1 MSEIKQDYKQTKVGI
16 IPEDWDVVKLGDLS
30 QNGIMNGVFN
40 DPKKVG
46 KGLKLINVVNLY
58 NEPFINYDDLKLL
71 EVSEKEYKKFSA
83 LKGDLFFTRS
93 SLKEEGIAH
102 CNLFNIDTNDTVFEC
117 HTMRIRPNKE
127 IVNSYYL
134 FRYCQSFYARK
145 ILISNS
151 KTTTMTTIDQNG
163 LVSLLVPLPPL
174 KEQEK
179 INRLLMQKIF
189 CILFLKLLV
198 ILNHHSL

>member
-127 IVNSYYL
+127 IVNSYSL
-134 FRYCQSFYARK
+134 FRFFLPLYPNYQKNRRSYDTVNDRIRKSSHRIRRQKNQRGNQIVEQQS
-145 ILISNS
+145 
-151 KTTTMTTIDQNG
+151 NG
-163 LVSLLVPLPPL
+163 LIHTHRSIVS
-174 KEQEK
+174 
-179 INRLLMQKIF
+179 
-189 CILFLKLLV
+189 
-198 ILNHHSL
+198 